1 MNNIG
6 FKIND
11 YFFINAL
18 GLLML
23 KEVYAERK
31 DDLRKDTIIR
41 INLNTHRVLFE
52 QISKKCLFGYFVE
65 DINDTNGLVT
75 AEDLQRF
82 GIPFENKDTIK
93 HIDLIYNGF
102 RFKVY
107 DNSDNNKE
115 YKVFISFDELNN
127 ISNLLEDKQ
136 GELFSVKVKEVKDLA
151 NQISENRI
159 FEVDKDITTPFTTMF
174 VHGFNSDAIYF
185 RDFGKMDKLTYE
197 NMLLITLYEV
207 RELIKEYSK
216 Q

>member
-23 KEVYAERK
+23 KEVYAERE
-31 DDLRKDTIIR
+31 DDLREDTIIR
-41 INLNTHRVLFE
+41 IKLSTHRVLFE

-75 AEDLQRF
+75 TEDLQRF

-93 HIDLIYNGF
+93 HIDLTSNGF

-107 DNSDNNKE
+107 DNSDNNNE

-127 ISNLLEDKQ
+127 ISKLLEDKQ

-174 VHGFNSDAIYF
+174 VHGFNSEAIYH
-185 RDFGKMDKLTYE
+185 RYFGQMDKLTYG